1 MTTAFLHERLASAAL
16 IFFLVAGLWGLMAYF
31 RRRGVGSDY
40 WGILAIGELLLLVQ
54 GALGAW
60 LWLEGQRPGQGIH
73 ILYGMVAVITLPA
86 YYAYT
91 KGQDDR
97 RAALAYGMI
106 CLFLVGIAMRAATT
120 AR

>member
-1 MTTAFLHERLASAAL
+1 MTVAFLHERLASAAL
-16 IFFLVAGLWGLMAYF
+16 LFFLVAGVWGLVAYF
-31 RRRGVGSDY
+31 RRRGVGAEH
-40 WGILAIGELLLLVQ
+40 WGILAIGELLLLLQ
-54 GALGAW
+54 GALGAL
-60 LWLEGQRPGQGIH
+60 LWLEGQRPGRGIH
-73 ILYGMVAVITLPA
+73 ILYGIVAVITLPA

-97 RAALAYGMI
+97 RAALAYGLI